1 MRLVYGTGVPGPSV
15 SANLSILE
23 GGGGCYS
30 PLYTKRFEV
39 LMTRLLAALV
49 LLTAVPLEAQVQR
62 YEIDTIRAR
71 LLEVRDGLP
80 KQNLLIQ
87 GEATSIE
94 AAAFI
99 TFYADVIHPKLDQ
112 LLRLE
117 QRRSALNVLID
128 TGSYLNKEEHEQWR
142 KEFGELTEQLSAISV
157 DPIYNG
163 EIARWGKMAEGLD
176 GQLAEYAQRFA
187 RENALNFFPEE
198 MRGTLTEVALL
209 HQEYKA
215 ALIATAAANGMN
227 EWETRITQIPRLYK
241 TGALTFTEAQEQLT
255 EVNTRVGG
263 RYVGFEAAKAKGDV
277 LNKMAVLRTRLA
289 QSKGFRTW
297 SEYQLEA
304 SGQGYS
310 PAYRGAI
317 NQREFL
323 HKWIA
328 QMRPILGNF
337 IERRARELKV
347 DPTTLRRQHLSLL
360 TLPDLSLAQPYF
372 PSDKLTD
379 IWQETMIESG
389 FKPETLAQIIVD
401 DKERPGL
408 KNPTMAYM
416 AGVVTPQADT
426 RVLDAST
433 LNFLTPTR
441 LRPGLMYIMQT
452 YRGAGL
458 SNLRTAY
465 HEGMGHALEYLLKD
479 KEDLTDEG
487 YGYVE
492 VPSMTAEY
500 FLRDAQMLFEKAI
513 PLNGEKP
520 TVEQFK
526 TWVSN
531 HDKNSGLNLVLR
543 AGSALYDLDLW
554 DYDYTQPNALT
565 YLQRAEQVFAEIET
579 RTGQVPPVE
588 SHVPAFFGQVATTHF
603 TSGNV
608 RNIGYSYATLG
619 SEMMA
624 QYISRELQRRTGRA
638 DWYRQPGL
646 ADLITETWY
655 KVGWKM
661 PFPEN
666 IEAITGQ
673 KFDMENILADLTK
686 ELSCEADLER
696 P

>member
-1 MRLVYGTGVPGPSV
+1 MLQPTQ
-15 SANLSILE
+15 E
-23 GGGGCYS
+23 
-30 PLYTKRFEV
+30 EV

-49 LLTAVPLEAQVQR
+49 LLASIPLEAQVQR
-62 YEIDTIRAR
+62 YEISTVRAR
-71 LLEVRDGLP
+71 LLEVRGGLP
-80 KQNLLIQ
+80 KQNLRIQ
-87 GEATSIE
+87 GEATSSE
-94 AAAFI
+94 TAEFI
-99 TFYADVIHPKLDQ
+99 AFYAEVIHPKMDKM
-112 LLRLE
+112 LRLE
-117 QRRSALNVLID
+117 QQRSALNVLID
-128 TGSYLNKEEHEQWR
+128 TGSYFNKEEHEQWK
-142 KEFGELTEQLSAISV
+142 KEYGALTAQLSAISV

-163 EIARWGKMAEGLD
+163 EIARWGQMAEGLE
-176 GQLAEYAQRFA
+176 GQLAHYARRFA
-187 RENALNFFPEE
+187 RENTLQFFPEE
-198 MRGTLTEVALL
+198 MRSTLTEVALL

-215 ALIATAAANGMN
+215 ALIATEAANGMN

-241 TGALTFTEAQEQLT
+241 TGALTFTEAQAQLT
-255 EVNTRVGG
+255 AVNARVGG
-263 RYVGFEAAKAKGDV
+263 RYVGFEAAEQKGDV

-310 PAYRGAI
+310 PAYRGTV

-328 QMRPILGNF
+328 QLRPVIAHF

-347 DPTTLRRQHLSLL
+347 DPSTLRRQHLSLL

-372 PSDKLTD
+372 PSEKLTD

-389 FKPETLAQIIVD
+389 FRPETLAQIIVD
-401 DKERPGL
+401 DKQRPGL

-416 AGVVTPQADT
+416 AGVVTPQADA

-433 LNFLTPTR
+433 LSFLTPNH

-500 FLRDAQMLFEKAI
+500 FLREAQMLFDKAI
-513 PLNGEKP
+513 PFEGEKP

-526 TWVSN
+526 IWVSN
-531 HDKNSGLNLVLR
+531 HEKNSGLNLLSR

-565 YLQRAEQVFAEIET
+565 YLQRAEQVFTEIES
-579 RTGQVPPVE
+579 RTGQLPLVE
-588 SHVPAFFGQVATTHF
+588 SHVPAFYGQVATTHF

-646 ADLITETWY
+646 ADLITEAWY
-655 KVGWKM
+655 KIGWKTQ
-661 PFPEN
+661 FPEN
-666 IEAITGQ
+666 IEQITGQ
-673 KFDMENILADLTK
+673 KFDMEKILADLTK
-686 ELSCEADLER
+686 GLNCEADLLPNTYR
-696 P
+696 DLP

>member
-1 MRLVYGTGVPGPSV
+1 
-15 SANLSILE
+15 
-23 GGGGCYS
+23 
-30 PLYTKRFEV
+30 
-39 LMTRLLAALV
+39 MTRLLAALV
-49 LLTAVPLEAQVQR
+49 LLTSVPVEAQVQR
-62 YEIDTIRAR
+62 YEIDTVRAR
-71 LLEVRDGLP
+71 LLEVRHGLP

-87 GEATSIE
+87 GQASSPEI
-94 AAAFI
+94 AAFVH
-99 TFYADVIHPKLDQ
+99 FYADVIHPKMDRMLRLDQ
-112 LLRLE
+112 
-117 QRRSALNVLID
+117 QRSALNVLID
-128 TGSYLNKEEHEQWR
+128 TGSYLNEEERDQWK
-142 KEFGELTEQLSAISV
+142 KEFGELVESLSAISV
-157 DPIYNG
+157 DPVYNG
-163 EIARWGKMAEGLD
+163 EIARWGQMAEGLE
-176 GQLAEYAQRFA
+176 GQLAEYARRFA
-187 RENALNFFPEE
+187 RENALQFFPEE

-215 ALIATAAANGMN
+215 ALIATEAANGMN
-227 EWETRITQIPRLYK
+227 EWETQLSKIPRLYK
-241 TGALTFTEAQEQLT
+241 TGVLSFTEAQAQLT

-263 RYVGFEAAKAKGDV
+263 RYVGFEAAQKKGDA

-304 SGQGYS
+304 TGQGYS
-310 PAYRGAI
+310 PAYRGTI

-323 HKWIA
+323 HKWIEKL
-328 QMRPILGNF
+328 RPLIAAF
-337 IERRARELKV
+337 VERRARELKV
-347 DPTTLRRQHLSLL
+347 DPSTLRRQHLSLL

-372 PSDKLTD
+372 PSEKLTD

-389 FKPETLAQIIVD
+389 FRTETLAQIIVD

-416 AGVVTPQADT
+416 AGVVTPQAET
-426 RVLDAST
+426 RVIDAST
-433 LNFLTPTR
+433 LNFLTPNH

-500 FLRDAQMLFEKAI
+500 FLREAQMIFDKAI
-513 PLNGEKP
+513 PLDGEKP
-520 TVEQFK
+520 TLEQVK

-531 HDKNSGLNLVLR
+531 HEKNSSLNLLAR

-565 YLQRAEQVFAEIET
+565 YLQRAEQVFAEIEA
-579 RTGQVPPVE
+579 RTGQLPLVE
-588 SHVPAFFGQVATTHF
+588 SHVPAFYGQVATTHF

-624 QYISRELQRRTGRA
+624 QYISRELQKRTGRS

-655 KVGWKM
+655 KVGWKT

-666 IEAITGQ
+666 IERITGQ
-673 KFDMENILADLTK
+673 KFDMEKILSDLTK
-686 ELSCEADLER
+686 DLSCEADLAR